1 MISIKT
7 KCIKEIC
14 MPSKI
19 NNNVAKTMTLPCVAT
34 RDIIVYPKMVVKF
47 DARRPK
53 SLAALRE
60 ALDED
65 RLVFLTAQKDSS
77 VIDPGKND
85 VYAVGTVCEIRQ
97 MVNGNDGTTRVM
109 VEGLYKAKLT
119 SFSSDSSGI
128 HVGVRIMK
136 TFAKEK
142 ASEAE
147 LAAVVRVLK
156 EAFSEYVNVIPR
168 MPEEFKSSVLRSAT
182 PEKLYENIAFNV
194 IMSTDDRQQVL
205 EAPTLSEK
213 LVALSAILAKE
224 THILSIENDIQS
236 KVNAAIEKGQRE
248 YYLRE
253 EMRVIK
259 NELGE
264 DESPEEEGYEYL
276 EKISKLDLNEECVEK
291 LVSEV
296 NKLTK
301 LGYGSQEAAVI
312 RGYLDTVLELPW
324 NTYTTDCLDINKVK
338 AQLDKD
344 HYGMKKVKERI
355 LELLAVRS
363 LTPDVKGQIICLV
376 GPPGVGKTSIGKSI
390 AEALGRKYVRVSLG
404 GIRDESDIRGHRKTY
419 IGSMPGRIIN
429 ALRQAKSKNPLILL
443 DEIDKMA
450 NDFRG
455 DPSSAMLEVL
465 DSEQNKE
472 FRDHYIELPF
482 DLSDVLF
489 VTTANNLDTVAPP
502 LLDRMEIIELPSYTR
517 EEKFEIAKRHL
528 VRKQLKLNGLNGNQL
543 RFTDAGIY
551 ELIDFYTREAGVRT
565 LERNISS
572 ICRKAAK
579 EIVEKTASRVTVTPE
594 VVEKFLG
601 IRKYTSDI
609 KSEVPQ
615 VGEVNGLAWTA
626 VGGTLMPLEV
636 LSVDGKGALELTGSL
651 GDVMK
656 ESAKIAVT
664 YARSVA
670 EKYGIDKEFY
680 TKKDIHIHAPEGAV
694 PKDGPSAGVTL
705 ATGIISELSKIKV
718 RSDVAMTGEIT
729 LRGRVLAIGG
739 LREKTMAAYKE
750 GIKTVIIP
758 AANKPDLEEIDDKVR
773 ASLNFVFAETIE
785 DVLDVALVK
794 PDESSINV
802 NPAVFKRTD
811 KVMGA
816 RLDGVS
822 KR

>member
-1 MISIKT
+1 
-7 KCIKEIC
+7 
-14 MPSKI
+14 
-19 NNNVAKTMTLPCVAT
+19 
-34 RDIIVYPKMVVKF
+34 
-47 DARRPK
+47 
-53 SLAALRE
+53 
-60 ALDED
+60 
-65 RLVFLTAQKDSS
+65 
-77 VIDPGKND
+77 
-85 VYAVGTVCEIRQ
+85 
-97 MVNGNDGTTRVM
+97 
-109 VEGLYKAKLT
+109 
-119 SFSSDSSGI
+119 
-128 HVGVRIMK
+128 
-136 TFAKEK
+136 
-142 ASEAE
+142 
-147 LAAVVRVLK
+147 
-156 EAFSEYVNVIPR
+156 
-168 MPEEFKSSVLRSAT
+168 
-182 PEKLYENIAFNV
+182 
-194 IMSTDDRQQVL
+194 
-205 EAPTLSEK
+205 
-213 LVALSAILAKE
+213 
-224 THILSIENDIQS
+224 
-236 KVNAAIEKGQRE
+236 
-248 YYLRE
+248 
-253 EMRVIK
+253 
-259 NELGE
+259 
-264 DESPEEEGYEYL
+264 
-276 EKISKLDLNEECVEK
+276 
-291 LVSEV
+291 
-296 NKLTK
+296 
-301 LGYGSQEAAVI
+301 
-312 RGYLDTVLELPW
+312 
-324 NTYTTDCLDINKVK
+324 
-338 AQLDKD
+338 
-344 HYGMKKVKERI
+344 MKKVKERI

>member
-34 RDIIVYPKMVVKF
+34 RDIIVHPKMVVKF

-301 LGYGSQEAAVI
+301 LGYGSQEAAGI

-489 VTTANNLDTVAPP
+489 VTTANSLDTVAPP